1 MPAFSGKQHDFETI
15 MNKTDELRTS
25 PVARLVTPEQLARQY
40 PVSEDI
46 SANILATRQR
56 ISQILQHPT
65 PRLLVVIGPCSLHDP
80 QSAFDY
86 AQRLNL
92 LRERYQGPLEIVM
105 RTYFEKPR
113 TVTGWKGL
121 INDPWLDGSCHINEG
136 LAIARKLLLDINAL
150 GMPTATEFL
159 DRVTGQ
165 FIADLISWGLSA
177 HEPQKVRST
186 GKWLRRFPVLSA
198 LRTAPT
204 AIFVLLSMRSVPHGR
219 VTGFSPP
226 INRDK

>member
-92 LRERYQGPLEIVM
+92 LRERYQ
-105 RTYFEKPR
+105 
-113 TVTGWKGL
+113 
-121 INDPWLDGSCHINEG
+121 
-136 LAIARKLLLDINAL
+136 ARWKLLC
-150 GMPTATEFL
+150 GP
-159 DRVTGQ
+159 
-165 FIADLISWGLSA
+165 IS
-177 HEPQKVRST
+177 KN
-186 GKWLRRFPVLSA
+186 PVLLPA
-198 LRTAPT
+198 GKA
-204 AIFVLLSMRSVPHGR
+204 
-219 VTGFSPP
+219 
-226 INRDK
+226 